1 MVLKQF
7 FCSKNLRK
15 IAQRLGASPADPYSL
30 RRLPS
35 MIRLNYSTL
44 LYTTRLPI
52 QTFSYF
58 NYWFKPSPLERVP
71 NYVPT
76 PGQGFWSSIL
86 RYLCPHKKFF
96 FWSFWWRHCMQF
108 VVWASPIKN
117 PGYAY
122 GLKSKN
128 KLRASKRK
136 QISNRQMKLNLTLIQ
151 NDKTLKIFLCL
162 EA

>member
-1 MVLKQF
+1 
-7 FCSKNLRK
+7 
-15 IAQRLGASPADPYSL
+15 
-30 RRLPS
+30 
-35 MIRLNYSTL
+35 
-44 LYTTRLPI
+44 
-52 QTFSYF
+52 
-58 NYWFKPSPLERVP
+58 
-71 NYVPT
+71 
-76 PGQGFWSSIL
+76 
-86 RYLCPHKKFF
+86 
-96 FWSFWWRHCMQF
+96 MQF